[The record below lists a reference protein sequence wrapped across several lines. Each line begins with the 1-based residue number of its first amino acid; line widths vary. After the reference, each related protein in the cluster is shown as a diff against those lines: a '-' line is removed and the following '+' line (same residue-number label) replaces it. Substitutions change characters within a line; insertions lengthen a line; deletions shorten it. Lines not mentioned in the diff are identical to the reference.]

1 MIATWNN
8 KSDLPEVSN
17 PKDIRLGIVA
27 AAIVLLILF
36 IILFFFTY
44 KMMDPPPMDV
54 IVKTETTLEELE
66 LKELV
71 VENPGGGGSD
81 SPTDASPSPTDAQQ
95 VLTGQSSTS
104 TTQTGKP
111 DGDGE
116 GDNPFGKGGFGGRET
131 VGFGPATG
139 PDNSDEGDGTTCDS
153 RPINYST
160 IKNLLENNV
169 PVTKPTSVIVTIKI
183 KADGS
188 VSSVSVS
195 GIGGAEASVEN
206 RIKEIVKKS
215 QCTKCNGKN
224 KNSRSFTFP
233 TIKLIQN

>member
-54 IVKTETTLEELE
+54 VVKTETTLEELE

-116 GDNPFGKGGFGGRET
+116 GDNPFGKGGFGGT
-131 VGFGPATG
+131 GTGGFGPATG
-139 PDNSDEGDGTTCDS
+139 PDNSDEGDGTTCS
-153 RPINYST
+153 SMPTNLNSI
-160 IKNLLENNV
+160 INLLQNSV
-169 PVTKPTSVIVTIKI
+169 PVTKPTSSNVTISI
-183 KADGS
+183 RPDGS
-188 VSSVSVS
+188 VSTVKVS
-195 GIGGAEASVEN
+195 GLGGAEASVEKK
-206 RIKEIVKKS
+206 IIEIVKKS
-215 QCTKCNGKN
+215 QCQKCNGKN
-224 KNSRSFTFP
+224 KNSRTYTFP
-233 TIKLIQN
+233 KILLIQD